1 MRCDIYT
8 FKTKRTPYTS
18 WGYIPKLAKNT
29 QFLSK
34 AEAKDADCKAFLYHT
49 LQQLVKFHSSMSSL
63 GGIEATEVLM
73 KDFDTILG

>member
-1 MRCDIYT
+1 M
-8 FKTKRTPYTS
+8 YTS
-18 WGYIPKLAKNT
+18 WGYIQKPENITFYLE
-29 QFLSK
+29 SS
-34 AEAKDADCKAFLYHT
+34 EAKDADCKAFLYHT